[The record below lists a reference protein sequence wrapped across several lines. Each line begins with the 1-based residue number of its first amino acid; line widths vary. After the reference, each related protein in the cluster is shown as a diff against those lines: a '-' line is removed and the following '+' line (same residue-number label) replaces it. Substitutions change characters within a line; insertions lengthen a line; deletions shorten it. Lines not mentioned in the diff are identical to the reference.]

1 LERREVEVPPP
12 PPSVWQPPSGW
23 ETPVFITPEVV
34 AQGSSASATII
45 HSAVEVF
52 EKPSVRDGA
61 VRGDISP
68 EALEL
73 NDASG
78 LVRPA
83 GDGASLSDL
92 VVCGREARERV
103 VFFEA
108 LRETGKTVVVGD
120 TAQGVDG
127 VRTPRRLSVLADSV
141 VGVDAPASG
150 RVTSDSLS
158 STESHDFPFKA
169 LGTLDVVA
177 FGESTPT
184 TATFKSAD
192 LLSPVDTTTLTV
204 FYPASDV
211 ATLIDVAG
219 RLVVASDGIMFGE
232 RGGGTRSLRERLK
245 LGDGITAQLE
255 KKVSCGL
262 MVAEL
267 IFKRRGESYIAEVVK
282 WLDETVRGYGVDDG
296 VETAPSL
303 IILAKLEKVL
313 EFLALADTEAVT
325 LKSPMV
331 LVDFLRGRERLS
343 AGFLRERGDTITFTD
358 GATYGRRAFDV
369 GSWRDALSLSMR
381 VRDYLKA
388 FTATGRLQRDVEK
401 IKFVVVAVAGSPSP
415 DNLILRDGSSITAPA
430 GDRLKL
436 QCVVVARPAV
446 IERLKLIDSA
456 SKHIVT
462 KGFVFVK

>member
-1 LERREVEVPPP
+1 
-12 PPSVWQPPSGW
+12 
-23 ETPVFITPEVV
+23 
-34 AQGSSASATII
+34 
-45 HSAVEVF
+45 
-52 EKPSVRDGA
+52 VRDRA

-92 VVCGREARERV
+92 VVYGRGARERV

-169 LGTLDVVA
+169 LRAFDAVA
-177 FGESTPT
+177 FGEGTPT

-204 FYPASDV
+204 FYPKGDV

-245 LGDGITAQLE
+245 LGDGVTAQLE
-255 KKVSCGL
+255 KKVSEGL

-331 LVDFLRGRERLS
+331 LVDFLRGKERLS

-358 GATYGRRAFDV
+358 GATFGRRAFDV
-369 GSWRDALSLSMR
+369 GSWRDALRLSMR

-388 FTATGRLQRDVEK
+388 FTATGRLQRDAEK

-430 GDRLKL
+430 GDKLKL
-436 QCVVVARPAV
+436 QCVIIARPAV

-456 SKHIVT
+456 SRHIVT